1 MLRLGLAYRCRV
13 ALVGVVAAA
22 AAAVGGSS
30 SDSDAGTTWYSREFL
45 GLGEG
50 PSILLLYAARCTVLL
65 DNACYRAVPACTVG

>member
-1 MLRLGLAYRCRV
+1 MLWLGLAYRCRV
-13 ALVGVVAAA
+13 ALVGAVAAA

-30 SDSDAGTTWYSREFL
+30 LASDAGTAWYNREFL

-65 DNACYRAVPACTVG
+65 ENATVLYRYVQ